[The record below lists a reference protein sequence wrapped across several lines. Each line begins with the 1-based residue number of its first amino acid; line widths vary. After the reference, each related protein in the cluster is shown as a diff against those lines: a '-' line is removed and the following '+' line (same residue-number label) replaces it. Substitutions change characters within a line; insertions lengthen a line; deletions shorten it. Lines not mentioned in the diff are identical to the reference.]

1 VVQGWSATCCDSPK
15 SGSNEKTKTPV
26 ERCHVIPSVAS
37 VEKEKKKGRR
47 QRTSTQ
53 RDVED
58 KVLRSKEFVNVAMSG
73 WVICDGFA

>member
-1 VVQGWSATCCDSPK
+1 M
-15 SGSNEKTKTPV
+15 

-37 VEKEKKKGRR
+37 LEKEKKKGRR